1 MSRRTPIN
9 YTRSDHIQQT
19 GQTRLLQETS
29 NLLAKIEK
37 GSDLSANILH
47 NNITLAVASIN
58 STTLDLGDIT
68 GSRLVHIFGKC
79 VLANVNDT
87 FDVMGSNDNTN
98 YYRITALQPHLET
111 VSGQYHFSHT
121 LRNLT
126 RYIRIQNP
134 HVSRTIT
141 GFTLNYNHL
150 VN

>member
-47 NNITLAVASIN
+47 NNITLAV
-58 STTLDLGDIT
+58 
-68 GSRLVHIFGKC
+68 HIFGKC

-98 YYRITALQPHLET
+98 YYRITALQPHLES
-111 VSGQYHFSHT
+111 VSGQYHFSHR

-126 RYIRIQNP
+126 RYVRIQNP
-134 HVSRTIT
+134 NPSRTIT